1 MSLGHRKLSAWYN
14 LLAQQLESGLTF
26 ADALRLSR
34 GIGAPSA
41 DVDAMAA
48 TVEGGG
54 SIDDALARA
63 GAWLPSP
70 DRLFLSAAASA
81 GRMPR
86 TLFLLSARHALL
98 GSAKLRTL
106 LACLYPVAV
115 LHLGLFLLPLM
126 RMIDWEKGYTWD
138 PAAYV
143 RGLAFTLLPLWG
155 AGCIGWILLRRQN
168 PAIVGFVRLIPIV
181 GNYLRARALSDFS
194 FALGNFLE
202 AGVPIEQAWAVAG
215 TLSQSSRLR
224 NAADA
229 VGLVIARG
237 EQPGLMLAGTKGF
250 PADFVALYRSGELSG
265 QLEQNLLRLSTQ
277 YQEQAQR
284 SLTVATIVYPGL
296 MFVAVAAGV
305 GYFVITIY
313 GGYFKMLTSLAD
325 G

>member
-1 MSLGHRKLSAWYN
+1 MPLGHRKLSAWYHQ
-14 LLAQQLESGLTF
+14 LAQQLEAGVGF

-34 GIGAPSA
+34 GTGAPSA
-41 DVDAMAA
+41 GVDAMAA
-48 TVEGGG
+48 TIEGGG
-54 SIDDALARA
+54 SIDDALTRA
-63 GAWLPSP
+63 SAWLPFA

-86 TLFLLSARHALL
+86 TLYLLSSRHALL

-115 LHLGLFLLPLM
+115 LHLGLFLLPVM
-126 RMIDWEKGYTWD
+126 RMIDWEKGFAWD

-143 RGLAFTLLPLWG
+143 RDLAITVLPLWG
-155 AGCIGWILLRRQN
+155 VACFAWILLRRQN
-168 PAIVGFVRLIPIV
+168 PVIVGLSRLIPIV
-181 GNYLRARALSDFS
+181 GNHLRARALSDFS

-202 AGVPIEQAWAVAG
+202 AGVSIEQAWAAAG
-215 TLSQSSRLR
+215 TISRSPGLK

-237 EQPGLMLAGTKGF
+237 QQPGLMLASTKGF
-250 PADFVALYRSGELSG
+250 PPDFVALYRSGEISG
-265 QLEQNLLRLSTQ
+265 QLEQNLLRLSHQ

-284 SLTVATIVYPGL
+284 SLTLATIVYPGL

-313 GGYFKMLTSLAD
+313 GGYLKMLTGLAEP
-325 G
+325 